1 MRPLL
6 LASAAERV
14 LFFHGQF
21 DMLNLTTTSHVV
33 RLITSSAANIE
44 CHASWADYDGSAVAL
59 GSSNTPNITTAATVT
74 VVPAPASGTTR
85 NVKALYITN
94 VSASASTRVACEIFD
109 GTTAAELIG
118 FVLLPGEN
126 MTFNEEGRWNHRDAQ
141 GAEYP
146 PAGLG
151 AYNGRTVSFMKAGTA
166 PDTAGYW
173 YGTFKDAGFPG
184 AWAPGT
190 PGLNGRITDGTA
202 AADYGCIPI
211 PNPASGGNYLTE
223 LQMAASLNHAHFI
236 YDVLWVNS
244 GLSVTTVS
252 SVQAIASP
260 TLPARDANGTTD
272 GEGCV
277 IGLYFSAASTLAA
290 VNALSQVTYT
300 NSKGVAGRIATLVGI
315 AGSQA
320 PATPVIGTTLWYNLA
335 AGDTGVRSVQGF
347 NIGATSWLTGTIN
360 LFVARDIATIGTTIP
375 NVAAQKIVGMPG
387 IRLYNNSCLHHA
399 ILASAA
405 TATFFAGELTI
416 MEK

>member
-1 MRPLL
+1 
-6 LASAAERV
+6 
-14 LFFHGQF
+14 
-21 DMLNLTTTSHVV
+21 MLNLSTPSHIV
-33 RLITSSAANIE
+33 RLITAAAANVD
-44 CHASWADYDGSAVAL
+44 CHASWVDFDGTVVL
-59 GSSNTPNITTAATVT
+59 PSSLNTPGIVTATTTT
-74 VVPAPASGTTR
+74 IVPSPGAGVTR

-94 VSASASTRVACEIFD
+94 TSPLVSSRVTVEHFD
-109 GTTAAELIG
+109 GTNPAELIG

-141 GAEYP
+141 GAEYA

-151 AYNGRTVSFMKAGTA
+151 SYNGRTVSFMKSGTA

-173 YGTFKDAGFPG
+173 YSTYKDAGFPG
-184 AWAPGT
+184 AWAPGV

-202 AADYGCIPI
+202 VADYGCIPI
-211 PNPASGGNYLTE
+211 PNPVSGGNYLTE
-223 LQMAASLNHAHFI
+223 LQMAASLNHAHFL

-244 GLSVTTVS
+244 GLSVTATSTV
-252 SVQAIASP
+252 QTIASP
-260 TLPARDANGTTD
+260 TLPPRDANGTTD

-300 NSKGVAGRIATLVGI
+300 NSKGVGSKIATLVAI
-315 AGSQA
+315 QGSQA
-320 PATPVIGTTLWYNLA
+320 PATPVAGTVLWYNLA
-335 AGDTGVRSVQGF
+335 AGDTGTRSIQGF

-360 LFVARDIATIGTTIP
+360 LFIARDIATIGTTIP
-375 NVAAQKIVGMPG
+375 NVAAQKIIGMPG
-387 IRLYNNSCLHHA
+387 IRLYNNACLHHA

-405 TATFFAGELTI
+405 TATFFAGELTV